1 MYNASIQKAT
11 LQDKADV
18 WDIFKKHRDIF
29 PHLRTDY
36 LKRQIVVD
44 NVIFD
49 EGVVIVNN
57 EYKRQVKLN
66 NKVFKKGTYI
76 IHQIVNSVR
85 GNGNATKVL
94 KKFLNSLINVQSCI
108 LTVRKSNMV
117 ARKFYERMGF
127 KKVDTISW
135 SNKTIKGIIYEIKL
149 NDNVSLS
156 C

>member
-1 MYNASIQKAT
+1 MFG
-11 LQDKADV
+11 
-18 WDIFKKHRDIF
+18 IFYKKHRNIF

-49 EGVVIVNN
+49 KGVVIVNN

-76 IHQIVNSVR
+76 IHQIVNAVR

-94 KKFLNSLINVQSCI
+94 KKFLNSLTNVKSCI
-108 LTVRKSNMV
+108 LTVRKSNIV

-127 KKVDTISW
+127 KQVDTISW
-135 SNKTIKGIIYEIKL
+135 SNKTIKGIIYEIIL
-149 NDNVSLS
+149 NDNVVEA
-156 C
+156 

>member
-1 MYNASIQKAT
+1 MKVAT
-11 LQDKADV
+11 LQDKAVV
-18 WDIFKKHRDIF
+18 WNIFKKHRNIF

-49 EGVVIVNN
+49 KGVVIVNN

-66 NKVFKKGTYI
+66 NKVFEKGTYI
-76 IHQIVNSVR
+76 IHQIVNAVR

-94 KKFLNSLINVQSCI
+94 KKFLNSLTNARSCI
-108 LTVRKSNMV
+108 LTVRKSNLV
-117 ARKFYERMGF
+117 ARKFYEKMGF

-135 SNKTIKGIIYEIKL
+135 SNKTIKGIIYEIIL
-149 NDNVSLS
+149 NDNVREAY
-156 C
+156 